1 MLRKKNEV
9 EDEMLYPHED
19 MEDGETRIWEI
30 VHVLVKKR
38 VLILLYTVFVSI
50 LIVCLGSFLYLKSPT
65 TKISVLNFS
74 LMFDGINNGEYPNGM
89 KFVESD
95 IISSSVLQQVYDNN
109 NLKQYFGNLDAF
121 KKTVS
126 IQRYNPGLAFLNFEY
141 KSKLEEK
148 KLTSAERYEI
158 EQDFYRQTANM
169 IAKPVFT
176 LVLSYPD
183 AVKYDLP
190 DVIAAEILNKT
201 LNVWLTDAKR
211 YQGITKYNISLISN
225 RVDKEFIKETDYFNS
240 VDLMRLLLN
249 DLNSDITKLE
259 EVPNSKYLRLKHGDK
274 TYSIQDLKL
283 RVDFIK
289 KYILEPLLATIRVS
303 GANKNLQDVT
313 PYIDAQINSLEIK
326 SDILMR
332 EKDNYENMLL
342 ERYTTTLE
350 PILEINSKE
359 VAVKNEI
366 SFYNK
371 FFKTMKTF
379 KSSGKTVSS
388 DTIKRI
394 ISYQTKLIA
403 AENDLINLIEK
414 FYNEI
419 CNHNLESNAAFYK
432 VNSYSSFINHKL
444 SFKFV
449 VKISLI
455 SWVLL
460 ELLLI
465 VILVVAYFL
474 SKENKRDGGLYPQ
487 RGYSQRKEYNNLR
500 TLPERS
506 ESLENRREIPK

>member
-1 MLRKKNEV
+1 MVRKKDRV
-9 EDEMLYPHED
+9 EDELLYSQENMD
-19 MEDGETRIWEI
+19 EGETRIWEI

-38 VLILLYTVFVSI
+38 VLIFLYTVFVSV
-50 LIVCLGSFLYLKSPT
+50 LIVCLGSLLYIKSPT
-65 TKISVLNFS
+65 TKICVLNFS
-74 LMFDGINNGEYPNGM
+74 LMFDGINNGKYPNGM

-95 IISSSVLQQVYDNN
+95 IISSSVLQQVFDDN
-109 NLKQYFGNLDAF
+109 NLKQYFGDLGAF
-121 KKTVS
+121 KNTIS

-141 KSKLEEK
+141 KSKLAEK
-148 KLTSAERYEI
+148 KLSSAQRYEI

-176 LVLSYPD
+176 LVLSYPN
-183 AVKYDLP
+183 AAKYDLP
-190 DVIAAEILNKT
+190 DVLGAEILNRT
-201 LNVWLTDAKR
+201 LTVWLTDAKR

-225 RVDKEFIKETDYFNS
+225 RIDEEFIKETDYFNS
-240 VDLMRLLLN
+240 VDLMRLLLK

-259 EVPNSKYLRLKHGDK
+259 GMPNSKYLRLKHDNK

-303 GANKNLQDVT
+303 GANKNLQDVM
-313 PYIDAQINSLEIK
+313 PYIVAQINSLEIK

-342 ERYTTTLE
+342 ERYTTSLE
-350 PILEINSKE
+350 PILKINTEE
-359 VAVKNEI
+359 VAVKNEM

-371 FFKTMKTF
+371 FLESIKTVE
-379 KSSGKTVSS
+379 SSGKTVSS
-388 DTIKRI
+388 DSVKRI
-394 ISYQTKLIA
+394 ISYQIKLID

-419 CNHNLESNAAFYK
+419 CSHNLESNATFYK

-444 SFKFV
+444 SFMFV

-460 ELLLI
+460 ELLLLF
-465 VILVVAYFL
+465 ILVVAYFL
-474 SKENKRDGGLYPQ
+474 SKEHKRNGGHYPQ
-487 RGYSQRKEYNNLR
+487 REYIQRREYHNLR